1 MAQIWIVEKFK
12 MTKMLQM
19 LMIVPKY
26 LILMIITVQLKNEA
40 IKEAEI
46 FDVNI
51 QTQLSVSAL

>member
-1 MAQIWIVEKFK
+1 
-12 MTKMLQM
+12 MLQM